1 MLFEALKLSRAED
14 VLQQVGFRIRSY
26 DTKNVLQEDR
36 NAVCLHGSFN
46 AKCSAGGGLE
56 RCLLAWELL

>member
-1 MLFEALKLSRAED
+1 
-14 VLQQVGFRIRSY
+14 
-26 DTKNVLQEDR
+26 LQEDR